1 MQPST
6 SAVTRQRARGARRR
20 WLTDAIIAGFVAIGT
35 STGALMVAYVLANG
49 AADSQGDF
57 LRRWLWQLTHNE
69 VVGFSSGRPAV
80 ALATGIGVNPR
91 DPERHIDRPRHQI
104 SG

>member
-35 STGALMVAYVLANG
+35 STGALMVARVIVSLRGVQLHIASIRCTPCFCNHSCNACSVVNSQVLRIV
-49 AADSQGDF
+49 ADHAIPDH
-57 LRRWLWQLTHNE
+57 R
-69 VVGFSSGRPAV
+69 A
-80 ALATGIGVNPR
+80 
-91 DPERHIDRPRHQI
+91 
-104 SG
+104 